1 MEDLNTGK
9 SEEKV
14 FEENDEL
21 RRKLFI
27 AESIIREYSQALSQ
41 AQLAQAQLNGQ
52 IKYLQQPTE

>member
-1 MEDLNTGK
+1 MEDLNTEK